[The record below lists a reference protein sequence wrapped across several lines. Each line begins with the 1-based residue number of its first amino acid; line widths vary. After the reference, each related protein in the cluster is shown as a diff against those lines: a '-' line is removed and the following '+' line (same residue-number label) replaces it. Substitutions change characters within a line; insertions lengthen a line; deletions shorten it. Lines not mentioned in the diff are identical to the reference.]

1 MTVGVAD
8 VSPDLAAVVLGLG
21 QEVGRLAPTTPHRPP
36 RCQRPDIQ
44 ERACVVTIG
53 RWRDRHGG
61 LVIGRPGACQ
71 NSGGPAAGQAEATV
85 GGPADSPRT
94 PRPPPSQRRGDASPG
109 PAPPPAHPPPPPAPP
124 RGCR

>member
-61 LVIGRPGACQ
+61 LVIGRPVACP
-71 NSGGPAAGQAEATV
+71 NSRAVSDLASTLSTRALLPRLSARRPAVLLASA
-85 GGPADSPRT
+85 RC
-94 PRPPPSQRRGDASPG
+94 RRD
-109 PAPPPAHPPPPPAPP
+109 
-124 RGCR
+124 